1 MSQEET
7 VFIFSFGK
15 FQCEWV
21 GKDPVSLEALQV
33 LTYHTEKTRKFSC
46 VACPKEYYSKAR
58 LEDHVKTK
66 HEAIQRFLR
75 SEESDSSEPPRVI
88 FCDLCP
94 QTFATETRMFEH
106 KTYMHS
112 ITCAILMC
120 PKCDKSFETKRA
132 FQKHTTALHRDLV
145 CNECP
150 KKLGSSRS
158 LREHKKRT
166 HVPVNLEPQQV
177 VGGALGENTS

>member
-1 MSQEET
+1 MDSPADFQ
-7 VFIFSFGK
+7 VGCGICGK
-15 FQCEWV
+15 KVAPIYLFCHH
-21 GKDPVSLEALQV
+21 AR
-33 LTYHTEKTRKFSC
+33 YHTEKTKKFSC

-94 QTFATETRMFEH
+94 KTFATETRMFEH

-112 ITCAILMC
+112 MTCAILPC

-158 LREHKKRT
+158 LREHKKRR

>member
-1 MSQEET
+1 MRKESGAIISLLPSRKISHRKDKE
-7 VFIFSFGK
+7 VFLRCLSKRI
-15 FQCEWV
+15 
-21 GKDPVSLEALQV
+21 LLN
-33 LTYHTEKTRKFSC
+33 
-46 VACPKEYYSKAR
+46 SKAR

-94 QTFATETRMFEH
+94 KTFATETRMFEH

-112 ITCAILMC
+112 MTCAILPC

-158 LREHKKRT
+158 LREHKKRR